1 MHEVVICKKNIL
13 ALERKVKQI
22 KLGIFQ
28 DNNWVYPR
36 VNKEAFIVVLNI
48 AGR

>member
-13 ALERKVKQI
+13 TLERKVKQI

-28 DNNWVYPR
+28 DNNR
-36 VNKEAFIVVLNI
+36 VFQRASEEAFIVVLNI